1 MKEVRTDTE
10 TQLDVDIV
18 ETLFGTSKGIL
29 EKYTKREKDQ
39 TKEDKIFHEASSL
52 KNSLEQY
59 IYSTKEKFD
68 TKLKGYYTDK
78 EREDLTKYMDELMTW
93 LYSEDEKLYDKSTL
107 EKNSKKMKT
116 LGDEIYKREE
126 NWRNLRNNY
135 NIFNS
140 TVNEL
145 TNGVN
150 AEEDKLN
157 KKQKTYLTNEDITK
171 IRQLIEDAIANSK
184 KKHELTDKA
193 EQIKIPPVEPSEINM
208 LTTNLRNNVKKVY
221 DDA

>member
-10 TQLDVDIV
+10 TQLDVDVV

-78 EREDLTKYMDELMTW
+78 
-93 LYSEDEKLYDKSTL
+93 
-107 EKNSKKMKT
+107 
-116 LGDEIYKREE
+116 
-126 NWRNLRNNY
+126 
-135 NIFNS
+135 
-140 TVNEL
+140 
-145 TNGVN
+145 
-150 AEEDKLN
+150 
-157 KKQKTYLTNEDITK
+157 
-171 IRQLIEDAIANSK
+171 
-184 KKHELTDKA
+184 
-193 EQIKIPPVEPSEINM
+193 
-208 LTTNLRNNVKKVY
+208 
-221 DDA
+221 